1 MQTIIP
7 HLWFDREAK
16 EAAALYT
23 SIVGWFVLAYL
34 ARSYGFTPTLPVA
47 PAYVLIPAT
56 IGFLGCQIDSVL
68 GATLERRGL
77 VNKKTVNLVSTTSG
91 AILSYLILVAAGP
104 LPT

>member
-1 MQTIIP
+1 M
-7 HLWFDREAK
+7 
-16 EAAALYT
+16 
-23 SIVGWFVLAYL
+23 
-34 ARSYGFTPTLPVA
+34 YGLTPTVPAA
-47 PAYVLIPAT
+47 PTYLLIPMA

-77 VNKKTVNLVSTTSG
+77 MSKKTVNLVSTASG